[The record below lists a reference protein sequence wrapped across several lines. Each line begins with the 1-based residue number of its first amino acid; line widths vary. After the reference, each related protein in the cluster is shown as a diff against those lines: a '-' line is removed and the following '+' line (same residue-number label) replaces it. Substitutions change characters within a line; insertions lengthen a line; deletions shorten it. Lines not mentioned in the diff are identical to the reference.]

1 MKYILIFN
9 GYPKSGKTTIQ
20 NEILNKYPNSYIYS
34 SIKPVIEFLDNII
47 NDYGSDD
54 LKSRY
59 FKEKSGKTNKYRNL
73 LSDIKLSF
81 YDFDNGVFWNTEI
94 LKHVLSFMDNKSSK
108 FFMIDIREPRHIS
121 SFINYMKAI
130 RGYNKEFRVFSI
142 FVNREHNN
150 LYLNES
156 DANVEKYKY
165 DFYVNNK
172 KDLTTLKE
180 KVVPELIKNIE
191 CAYLEDLLYEI

>member
-34 SIKPVIEFLDNII
+34 SIKPVTEFLDNII
-47 NDYGSDD
+47 NDYGNDN
-54 LKSRY
+54 LKDRY
-59 FKEKSGKTNKYRNL
+59 LKEKSEKSDRYRKL
-73 LSDIKLSF
+73 LSNIKLSF

-94 LKHVLSFMDNKSSK
+94 LKHVLSFMDNESSK
-108 FFMIDIREPRHIS
+108 FFMIDIREPKHIS
-121 SFINYMKAI
+121 SFMDYMKVI
-130 RGYNKEFRVFSI
+130 RGYNKEFKVLSV
-142 FVNREHNN
+142 FVNREHDN

-156 DANVEKYKY
+156 DANVEKYSY

-172 KDLTTLKE
+172 QDLTTLKE

-191 CAYLEDLLYEI
+191 NK